1 MYLKIKQLVMGY
13 TIDDIE
19 KIAEFKSWS
28 KKRKIDTLLEIDADL
43 YCNLGMESNRTEVE
57 SVKIQSRKIYR
68 LIKTIDEYSGKLLLR
83 NEAR

>member
-1 MYLKIKQLVMGY
+1 MAY

-19 KIAEFKSWS
+19 KITEFKSWS
-28 KKRKIDTLLEIDADL
+28 KKRKVDALLEIDADL
-43 YCNLGMESNRTEVE
+43 YCNLGKESTKTEIE
-57 SVKIQSRKIYR
+57 AIKIQSRKIYR